1 MGSFIIFSAIDVS
14 SWTILSLWL
23 YPNFFLNSMASDNL
37 QHSIISR
44 VKFPTI
50 KIFASPSKYALYFS
64 FSSYLMLFFLP
75 QYFLILFNTTSAI
88 FECPSCISIWLIF
101 CHNSIIFSFSFVM
114 FYCFNATF
122 FPCFFCNFYNHF
134 IHTHTK
140 NKIFWWLF
148 FIFYFFYLLFLFFI
162 FILYFFKSLISR
174 YSIS

>member
-1 MGSFIIFSAIDVS
+1 
-14 SWTILSLWL
+14 
-23 YPNFFLNSMASDNL
+23 MASDNL

-75 QYFLILFNTTSAI
+75 QYFLILFNTTPAI

-134 IHTHTK
+134 TYTHTHTQ
-140 NKIFWWLF
+140 NLFQPIKI
-148 FIFYFFYLLFLFFI
+148 ISCINYPSPT
-162 FILYFFKSLISR
+162 YFFKTLISC

>member
-1 MGSFIIFSAIDVS
+1 
-14 SWTILSLWL
+14 
-23 YPNFFLNSMASDNL
+23 MASDNL

-75 QYFLILFNTTSAI
+75 QYFLILFNTTPAI

-134 IHTHTK
+134 IHTHTQK
-140 NKIFWWLF
+140 FLITIFHFLFFYFLFFIYFIYFIFFIIFYF
-148 FIFYFFYLLFLFFI
+148 FIFYF
-162 FILYFFKSLISR
+162 YFF
-174 YSIS
+174 